1 MAENY
6 KVLRAFVKIV
16 DNIGGIIVSEFL
28 LFQSLVMG
36 PLPEKILAKKLKKRE
51 LKKAK
56 LLKEKH
62 ASEVASDATA
72 ASEGSDGAEEDD
84 ASASAETPVGNV
96 PLIEKPKKKKN
107 KLVAA
112 SEPDSEV
119 TEEKAV
125 EVEEGSETTAE
136 LAVEKTKKHK
146 MKAGHRDEPPKKK
159 KMKKAAK
166 TADGDT
172 AEDDS
177 VEDMATANKDNV
189 TLPGSSLGLGI
200 LSDKSFSSLAPLVSE
215 PSLQVGSLA
224 YTVHTD

>member
-72 ASEGSDGAEEDD
+72 ASEGSDVEEEEEET
-84 ASASAETPVGNV
+84 ETPVENV
-96 PLIEKPKKKKN
+96 QVIEKPKKKKN

-166 TADGDT
+166 TAGGDT